1 MTNEVREWLISL
13 ACLVVMVIV
22 SLVQWRFALPMGTIG
37 IIEVGGAF
45 GLAAMIGVGLFK
57 GGIVLVAGALIMMLT
72 ETADWILALTLLVVA
87 LAIAAVVGWRM
98 PLDIHM
104 SASQGITL
112 GLIVGL
118 VYLLTRLVL
127 TVLYAY
133 LLTANWTV
141 SFGFGKIALAPSSWQ
156 PCCTRRSSPG
166 WPGVRHFTEHLSSG
180 ADQADRVSGN

>member
-1 MTNEVREWLISL
+1 M
-13 ACLVVMVIV
+13 
-22 SLVQWRFALPMGTIG
+22 
-37 IIEVGGAF
+37 
-45 GLAAMIGVGLFK
+45 AAMIGVGLFK

-166 WPGVRHFTEHLSSG
+166 WPGGTSLHRALELGGPTKPTGSVEINLS
-180 ADQADRVSGN
+180 ADKDKQQKK

>member
-141 SFGFGKIALAPSSWQ
+141 SFGFGKIALAPVLLAALLYAAIVPWLAWGYV
-156 PCCTRRSSPG
+156 TSPS
-166 WPGVRHFTEHLSSG
+166 T
-180 ADQADRVSGN
+180 